1 MSTKKFLI
9 LLKFSIF
16 LIQKLSWNAIIMN
29 LGQKIKQLRNER
41 NLSLEKL
48 AQNLTIAKSI
58 LWKYEKGQTVPSA
71 DIIKRIAAFFNVST
85 DYLLFETTEKDNITR
100 ITDRGLLR
108 QFEEVDK
115 MDAEDKDYIM
125 KTIELVINK
134 NKIKKMVS

>member
-1 MSTKKFLI
+1 
-9 LLKFSIF
+9 
-16 LIQKLSWNAIIMN
+16 MN

>member
-1 MSTKKFLI
+1 M
-9 LLKFSIF
+9 
-16 LIQKLSWNAIIMN
+16 IQKLSWNAIIMN